1 MLCIQPMENDARSLD
16 QKTQAE
22 LRRRAHILHKKGK
35 SRQEI
40 ADILGVHLKTV
51 DRWRANYKRQ
61 GAVALRPK
69 KRGRQVGTDR
79 NLTPEQEKEIQ
90 KKITEKTPDQ
100 LKMNFALWTR
110 RAVCELIKHDYG
122 LSMPVRTCGEYL
134 KRWGFTPQ
142 KPAKRAYEQNPQAV
156 AKWME
161 ETYPHIAQEA
171 KNQNAE
177 IHWGDETGVR
187 SDCQHGRGYAPKGQT
202 PILRKKAK
210 RFSTNMI
217 SSVTNQGKVRW
228 MIYRETLTSQVFI
241 RFLQRLIKDSKKKVF
256 LIVDNLRVH
265 HSAPVKEWVEA
276 NNERIALFYLPSYS
290 PERNP
295 DEYLNGDL
303 KSELG
308 CKAPAMDQK
317 HLEKNLIGSMRRLS
331 KSPQRV
337 ASYFDH
343 PAVAY
348 AKAA

>member
-1 MLCIQPMENDARSLD
+1 MENDARSLD
-16 QKTQAE
+16 QKTQAQY
-22 LRRRAHILHKKGK
+22 RRRAHILHKKGK

-40 ADILGVHLKTV
+40 ADLLGVHLKTV
-51 DRWRANYKRQ
+51 DRWRADHKRQ
-61 GAVALRPK
+61 GADALRPK

-79 NLTPEQEKEIQ
+79 NLTSEQEKEIQ

-110 RAVCELIKHDYG
+110 RAVCELIKHEFG
-122 LSMPVRTCGEYL
+122 LSMPIRTCGEYL

-142 KPAKRAYEQNPQAV
+142 KPAKRAYEQNPAAV
-156 AKWME
+156 AQWME
-161 ETYPHIAQEA
+161 EIYPTIAMEA
-171 KNQNAE
+171 KSQNAE

-187 SDCQHGRGYAPKGQT
+187 NDCQHGRGYAPKGQT

-217 SSVTNQGKVRW
+217 SSITNQGKVRW

-241 RFLQRLIKDSKKKVF
+241 RFMERLIKDSKKKVF

-265 HSAPVKEWVEA
+265 HSAPVKEWAEA
-276 NNERIALFYLPSYS
+276 NKEHIALFYLPSYS

-308 CKAPAMDQK
+308 RKAPPMSQK
-317 HLEKNLIGSMRRLS
+317 HMEKNLIGSMRRLS

-337 ASYFDH
+337 AAYFDH

>member
-1 MLCIQPMENDARSLD
+1 MASKVLRISAMENDARSLD

-22 LRRRAHILHKKGK
+22 YRRRARILYKQGK
-35 SRQEI
+35 SRQKI

-51 DRWRANYKRQ
+51 DRWRAHHKRD
-61 GAVALRPK
+61 GGTALLPK
-69 KRGRQVGTDR
+69 KRGRKVGTDR
-79 NLTPEQEKEIQ
+79 TLTPEQEKVIQ

-122 LSMPVRTCGEYL
+122 LSMPIRTCGEYL
-134 KRWGFTPQ
+134 KRWGFTPP

-161 ETYPHIAQEA
+161 ETYPTIVKEA
-171 KNQNAE
+171 KSQNAE
-177 IHWGDETGVR
+177 IHWGDET
-187 SDCQHGRGYAPKGQT
+187 SEGQT

-217 SSVTNQGKVRW
+217 SSVTNQGKMRW
-228 MIYRETLTSQVFI
+228 MIYRETLTSHVFI
-241 RFLQRLIKDSKKKVF
+241 RFMQRLIKDSKKKVF

-265 HSAPVKEWVEA
+265 HSAPVKERVEA
-276 NNERIALFYLPSYS
+276 NKERIALFHLPSYS
-290 PERNP
+290 PEHNS

-303 KSELG
+303 KSDLG
-308 CKAPAMDQK
+308 RNAAPMDQK
-317 HLEKNLIGSMRRLS
+317 HPEKNLIESMRRLS

-337 ASYFDH
+337 ASYFNH

-348 AKAA
+348 SKVA

>member
-1 MLCIQPMENDARSLD
+1 
-16 QKTQAE
+16 
-22 LRRRAHILHKKGK
+22 
-35 SRQEI
+35 
-40 ADILGVHLKTV
+40 
-51 DRWRANYKRQ
+51 
-61 GAVALRPK
+61 
-69 KRGRQVGTDR
+69 
-79 NLTPEQEKEIQ
+79 LTPEQEKEIQ

-156 AKWME
+156 AKWMQ

-265 HSAPVKEWVEA
+265 HSAPVKEWVEV
-276 NNERIALFYLPSYS
+276 NKERIALFYLPSYS

-308 CKAPAMDQK
+308 CKAPAMDQN

-337 ASYFDH
+337 ASYFNH

>member
-1 MLCIQPMENDARSLD
+1 MENDARSLD

-22 LRRRAHILHKKGK
+22 LRRRAHILHKQGK

-40 ADILGVHLKTV
+40 AEALGVHIKTV
-51 DRWRANYKRQ
+51 DRWRADFRRD
-61 GAVALRPK
+61 GAAALRPK
-69 KRGRQVGTDR
+69 KRGRKEGCERT
-79 NLTPEQEKEIQ
+79 LTGQQEKEIQ
-90 KKITEKTPDQ
+90 NKITEKTPDQ

-110 RAVCELIKHDYG
+110 RAVCEFIKQEYG
-122 LSMPVRTCGEYL
+122 LSMPIRTCGEYL

-161 ETYPHIAQEA
+161 ETYPAIAKES
-171 KNQNAE
+171 KSQNAE

-187 SDCQHGRGYAPKGQT
+187 NDCQHGRGYAPKGRT
-202 PILRKKAK
+202 PILRKMAK

-228 MIYRETLTSQVFI
+228 MIYRETLTSEVFI
-241 RFLQRLIKDSKKKVF
+241 RFMERLIKDSKKKVF

-276 NNERIALFYLPSYS
+276 NKERIALFHLPSYS

-303 KSELG
+303 KSELSR
-308 CKAPAMDQK
+308 KSPPMDQR
-317 HLEKNLIGSMRRLS
+317 HLERNLIGSMRRLS
-331 KSPQRV
+331 KSPKRV
-337 ASYFDH
+337 ASYFEH
-343 PAVAY
+343 PAVTY